1 MFSLDF
7 LYSLIWYGYLISI
20 LFFAVSAYFL
30 LRFRAKR
37 GAAIFH
43 LFAGYVLYGLAVAAT
58 AYGYYQHVEYFGLL
72 VMDLLP
78 LQYVVSQ
85 VTHIFYFEEL
95 TGILLQ
101 YFVSYTARLF
111 FKWNVSMMIVALA
124 DFFLFAF
131 TIETFAQKRRY
142 LVPFGIASAAII
154 VFLTFFWDPL
164 INWATVMILSLVTY
178 SILAYLSIGAMR
190 LATMRS
196 YKYGFGLIASSNIF
210 LSLFFVFMSVDR
222 LTGRWTPF
230 LFLAWTILFIAS
242 LLTFV
247 GYTMPPW
254 FKKLLGET

>member
-1 MFSLDF
+1 
-7 LYSLIWYGYLISI
+7 LIGV

-30 LRFRAKR
+30 LRFSAKR

-43 LFAGYVLYGLAVAAT
+43 LFAGYVLYGLAVVTT

-72 VMDLLP
+72 IMDLFP
-78 LQYVVSQ
+78 VMYIASQ
-85 VTHIFYFEEL
+85 VSRIFYFEEL

-101 YFVSYTARLF
+101 YFVSYVARLF
-111 FKWNVSMMIVALA
+111 FKWNISMMIVTLT

-131 TIETFAQKRRY
+131 AVETFIQKRKY

-154 VFLTFFWDPL
+154 VFLTLFWDPL

-178 SILAYLSIGAMR
+178 FILAYLSIRAMK

-196 YKYGFGLIASSNIF
+196 YKYGLGLIASSNIF

-222 LTGRWTPF
+222 LIGRWTPF
-230 LFLAWTILFIAS
+230 LFLAWTILFAAS
-242 LLTFV
+242 LVTFI

-254 FKKLLGET
+254 FKKLFGET